1 MKLTSKISRIA
12 ICISV
17 LAIILSLISAIG
29 ILSTLFIIEIRI
41 AVMT

>member
-17 LAIILSLISAIG
+17 LAIILSLIIALIK
-29 ILSTLFIIEIRI
+29 FIIYKKHPLHLN
-41 AVMT
+41 